1 MKIVKLPR
9 SGPISWLRRGWSSPR
24 IKNMHMTA
32 ARLNAIETQE
42 PSKMP
47 VITVSGRIREYYALR
62 TEKYPL
68 QQFFDEC
75 TLDRKPYDI

>member
-1 MKIVKLPR
+1 
-9 SGPISWLRRGWSSPR
+9 
-24 IKNMHMTA
+24 MHMTA

-47 VITVSGRIREYYALR
+47 VITVSGRIREYYALK
-62 TEKYPL
+62 TEKYPQ